1 MDAPLG
7 SRKSRGVGASHARGG
22 AGPVDIAVAVL
33 RREGGAKILA
43 RRRRQDEKLP
53 GLWEF
58 PGGKIESGET
68 PLQAAAREVREEMGA
83 DPKGLTLIRIQEHDY
98 PDRTVRIHVFE
109 GTFEDEPAPPDGAAW
124 AWVTPAEL
132 ARLPIPP
139 ANRRIVD
146 DLVGDS

>member
-1 MDAPLG
+1 
-7 SRKSRGVGASHARGG
+7 VN
-22 AGPVDIAVAVL
+22 VAVAVL
-33 RREGGAKILA
+33 RRDGDVKILA
-43 RRRRQDEKLP
+43 RRRRQNEKLP

-68 PLQAAAREVREEMGA
+68 PAQAAAREVREEMGG

-109 GTFEDEPAPPDGAAW
+109 GTFEHDPAPPDGAAW

-139 ANRRIVD
+139 ANRKIVD
-146 DLVGDS
+146 DLAGDS

>member
-1 MDAPLG
+1 MTRETPP
-7 SRKSRGVGASHARGG
+7 
-22 AGPVDIAVAVL
+22 PVDVAVAVL
-33 RREGGAKILA
+33 RRHGDPKILT

-58 PGGKIESGET
+58 PGGKIEKGET
-68 PLQAAAREVREEMGA
+68 PRQAAAREVREEMGA
-83 DPKGLTLIRIQEHDY
+83 APKGLTLLRIHEHAY

-109 GTFEDEPAPPDGAAW
+109 GTFEAEPAPPDGAAW
-124 AWVTPAEL
+124 AWMTPGEL

-146 DLVGDS
+146 DLDQ